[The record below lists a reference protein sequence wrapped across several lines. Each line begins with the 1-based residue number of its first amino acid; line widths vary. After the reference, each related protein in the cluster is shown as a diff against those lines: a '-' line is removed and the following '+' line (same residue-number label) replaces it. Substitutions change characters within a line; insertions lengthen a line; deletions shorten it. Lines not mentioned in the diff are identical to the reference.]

1 LTGSRNTGTVEDMV
15 TPPSLSETK
24 PEPVVNETVADSS
37 AVASDNDDETLS
49 YFSKLAEEE

>member
-1 LTGSRNTGTVEDMV
+1 MV